1 MKLSKEVIEE
11 PKTDQAKVKKPE
23 KTLDKL
29 TTCPKC
35 NKSMKLK
42 SYRNKHEKT

>member
-11 PKTDQAKVKKPE
+11 PKTDEAKVKKPE

-42 SYRNKHEKT
+42 SYRYKHEKT